1 MKLFLSYLRSKR
13 GVIAAFLLF
22 AAILVGSFLLYRLP
36 PAAVLYPFALCLLIG
51 VILLALDFS
60 RTKKHAA
67 LLSRLRENTETV
79 IESLPEAGSIEEAE
93 LQRIIFRL
101 QEASAQAASEAALR
115 YRDME
120 DYYTAWA
127 HQIKT
132 PIAAMKLSLQQEDTA
147 LSRRLGSEVLRIE
160 QYVEMV
166 LTYLRLE
173 SDSSDYVFRA
183 CCLDD
188 VIRPVLR
195 KFAPEFIGRK
205 LHLRYEPIRKSVV
218 TDEKWLSFVLEQ
230 VLSNALKYTKEGGIR
245 MDLEAPMTLC
255 VADTGIGI
263 AQADLPRIFE
273 KGFTG
278 CNGRADRSASGIGL
292 WLCRRICKNLGFSI
306 EAQSEVG
313 KGTVIRIDLSQERIR
328 PE

>member
-13 GVIAAFLLF
+13 GAITAFFLF
-22 AAILVGSFLLYRLP
+22 AVIFAGSFLLYRLP
-36 PAAVLYPFALCLLIG
+36 FAAVLYPFALCALTG
-51 VILLALDFS
+51 AVLLAVDFS
-60 RTKKHAA
+60 RTKKRFE
-67 LLSRLRENTETV
+67 LLSRLRENAEAV
-79 IESLPEAGSIEEAE
+79 IESLPKPGSVEEAE
-93 LQRIIFRL
+93 LQQIIFRL
-101 QEASAQAASEAALR
+101 QESSAQAASEFSLR

-132 PIAAMKLSLQQEDTA
+132 PIAAMKLTLQQEDTV
-147 LSRRLGSEVLRIE
+147 LSRRLSSELLRIE

-173 SDSSDYVFRA
+173 SDSSDYVFRS
-183 CCLDD
+183 CTLDD

-205 LHLRYEPIRKSVV
+205 LQLTYEPISESVV
-218 TDEKWLSFVLEQ
+218 TDEKWLGFVLEQ

-245 MDLEAPMTLC
+245 IYPEAPLTLC
-255 VADTGIGI
+255 IADTGIGI

-292 WLCRRICKNLGFSI
+292 WLCRRICKKLGVSI
-306 EAQSEVG
+306 EAQSEIGV
-313 KGTVIRIDLSQERIR
+313 GTVIRIDLSQECIK